1 MRSLRHLQSTGGTRM
16 ILRSRWEH
24 PNGKL
29 EALLG
34 PRVQPQ
40 NLSLQ
45 KGRRSALA
53 GLSRGLLEEG
63 GLEKDLA
70 ECRGVNGPQCR
81 KGPVGMPM
89 VPGCIR
95 AKAQLWVQIALLCD
109 FGLVALNPLILSV
122 FIFLRRKILCHSKAR

>member
-1 MRSLRHLQSTGGTRM
+1 M
-16 ILRSRWEH
+16 IPWSRWEH

-29 EALLG
+29 EALLS

-45 KGRRSALA
+45 KRRGSALA
-53 GLSRGLLEEG
+53 GLSKGPSRRRRACEG
-63 GLEKDLA
+63 GLAKDLA
-70 ECRGVNGPQCR
+70 ECRGVDGPPCR
-81 KGPVGMPM
+81 KGPVGMPV

-109 FGLVALNPLILSV
+109 LGLVALNPLILSV
-122 FIFLRRKILCHSKAR
+122 FIF